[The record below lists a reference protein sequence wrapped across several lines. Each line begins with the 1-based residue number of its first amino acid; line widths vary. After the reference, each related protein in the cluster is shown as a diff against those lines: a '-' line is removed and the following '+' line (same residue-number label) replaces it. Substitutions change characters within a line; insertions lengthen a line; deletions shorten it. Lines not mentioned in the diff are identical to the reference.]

1 MTKLVQYLV
10 DGVAIGSLYVLVSL
24 GFTLIFGVMGIMNVA
39 HADFFMIGAMVML
52 LVGTTWHLGVLTGA
66 FVGVVFVALVGVFL
80 LRVVLRRVDKNQ
92 PLALFIAT
100 LGVSYVIENLVAK
113 LVDYRTRAVPALF
126 RSVFMMLGGVRFSTG
141 QMVLLGTTLAITV
154 GLTVWLRRTTTGRL
168 LRAVSESPSL
178 SDVVGIDTGRVI
190 TIAVVIGSVVAA
202 IGGVLQANVTL
213 AVDPFVANSI
223 SLKMFAVAVVAG
235 VGSVP
240 GAALIGLL
248 LGVVESLTVGY
259 YGSQWQSVIGLLA
272 MVAVLMLRP
281 QGLFG
286 TRVRVG

>member
-1 MTKLVQYLV
+1 MTKLLQYLV
-10 DGVAIGSLYVLVSL
+10 DGVAIGSLYVLISL

-39 HADFFMIGAMVML
+39 HADFFMIGTMIML
-52 LVGTTWHLGVLTGA
+52 LVGTTWRLGVVTGA
-66 FVGVVFVALVGVFL
+66 FAGVISVAILGVFL
-80 LRVVLRRVDKNQ
+80 LRIVLRRVDKNQ

-126 RSVFMMLGGVRFSTG
+126 KSVFLKVGGVRFSTG
-141 QMVLLGTTLAITV
+141 QIVLLGTTLAITV
-154 GLTVWLRRTTTGRL
+154 GLTAWLKRTTTGRL
-168 LRAVSESPSL
+168 LRAVSESPAL
-178 SDVVGIDTGRVI
+178 SDVVGIDTGRII
-190 TIAVVIGSVVAA
+190 TIAVIIGSLIAA
-202 IGGVLQANVTL
+202 IGGVLQANTTL

-240 GAALIGLL
+240 GAALIGFL
-248 LGVVESLTVGY
+248 LGIVESLTVGY